1 MLQVIQT
8 ERFRGESVYLHSYR
22 IKNYRRLRDV
32 HIELGSD
39 ISIFVGSNNSGKTS
53 ATQAISAFISGAKD
67 KFSLYDFSSAC
78 WRKFDELGEP
88 AVDGADIPEK
98 PELPSISLDLWFE
111 VAASDLYLV
120 IPLLPSTLGVGTQV
134 GIRIGFAARNPTELL
149 QKFRASRADAQA
161 SAAAL
166 EPREH
171 DQYVPWPKNLTD
183 YLKSELLKEFEFRYY
198 VLDRAQFDS
207 SHNPKSADYEP
218 RLLEKEFGGAA
229 ALKSLIRVDNLP
241 AQRHLADPGSGTAVG
256 EGRSEDLSRRLSK
269 FYKRNLD
276 QRQEDHRALRA
287 LFDSETGLNEHLA
300 DVFKETLD
308 RLSRLG
314 YPGLNNPRMEIKS
327 ALNPATIM
335 SSQDARVHYVL
346 GDGADA
352 LRLPDT
358 YNGLGF
364 KNLIYMVVE
373 ILDLHARWKADNE
386 QRAPLHL
393 IFIEEPE
400 GHLHAQLQQ
409 VFIRNVLGLMD
420 DGEEAGGIWRSQTV
434 ITTHSPHILYE
445 RGFQP
450 IRYFKRQSIDGDQ
463 TTDVLN
469 LSEFY
474 SKTPNDRDFL
484 QKYLKLTH
492 CDLFF
497 ADAAILVEGN
507 VERLLMPVMIE
518 REANSLRSAC
528 LSILEVG
535 GAFGHRFRSLIE
547 FLGLT
552 ALVITDLD
560 SVEPVAAA
568 AQDEDEVTEFEVPSA
583 EEGQPPVKKSG
594 TACLPSVPNALTS
607 NQTLIQWLP
616 KKQTVAELLVAT
628 DTEKLQE
635 AQGGNGFKVRVAYQ
649 IQTDVTWNNQTANL
663 CGRTLEETFGLENA
677 AWCQNDSQ
685 RRLGLKLRGNAGSP
699 ADLAA
704 GLHKRVSG
712 NSFDK
717 TKFALGVLTE
727 LPQSW
732 RVPLYIKEGLKWLAD
747 EVGLEALA
755 RLPET
760 AIPAAAATEI
770 TAETSAEGVR

>member
-1 MLQVIQT
+1 
-8 ERFRGESVYLHSYR
+8 VYLHSYR

-32 HIELGSD
+32 HIELAFD

-53 ATQAISAFISGAKD
+53 ATQAITAFVSGTKD

-78 WRKFDELGEP
+78 WKSFDKIGEP
-88 AVDGADIPEK
+88 TAEGVGTPEQ

-111 VAASDLYLV
+111 VTKNDLYLV
-120 IPLLPSTLGVGTQV
+120 IPLLPSSLGVGTQV
-134 GIRIGFAARNPTELL
+134 GVRIEFAARNPTELL

-161 SAAAL
+161 KAGAL
-166 EPREH
+166 DKGANEE
-171 DQYVPWPKNLTD
+171 YVPWPKNLTD
-183 YLKSELLKEFEFRYY
+183 YLKRELLKEFEFKYY
-198 VLDRAQFDS
+198 VLDRARFDD
-207 SHNPKSADYEP
+207 SHNPQAGYQPLPLGKEP
-218 RLLEKEFGGAA
+218 GGAA
-229 ALKSLIRVDNLP
+229 VLKSLIKVDNLP
-241 AQRHLADPGSGTAVG
+241 AQRHLADPASGTGPG
-256 EGRSEDLSRRLSK
+256 EGRSEDLSKRLSR

-276 QRQEDHRALRA
+276 QMQEDHSALRA

-300 DVFKETLD
+300 NVFKKTLD
-308 RLSRLG
+308 RLSKLG
-314 YPGLNNPRMEIKS
+314 YPGLNNPRLEIRS

-373 ILDLHARWKADNE
+373 ILDLHARWKADME

-409 VFIRNVLGLMD
+409 VFIRNVLELMND
-420 DGEEAGGIWRSQTV
+420 AEEDGGIWKSQTV
-434 ITTHSPHILYE
+434 ITTHSPHILHE
-445 RGFQP
+445 RGFKP
-450 IRYFKRQSIDGDQ
+450 IRYFRRQNIDGDQ
-463 TTDVLN
+463 TTEVLN

-474 SKTPNDRDFL
+474 NKTPNERDFL
-484 QKYLKLTH
+484 QRYLKLTH

-507 VERLLMPVMIE
+507 VERLLLPVMIE
-518 REANSLRSAC
+518 QEASSLRSAC

-547 FLGLT
+547 FLGLI

-560 SVEPVAAA
+560 SVEPVAVAA
-568 AQDEDEVTEFEVPSA
+568 EDGDDVTEFEVPNA
-583 EEGQPPVKKSG
+583 EEGQQAVKKSG
-594 TACLPSVPNALTS
+594 TACLPSVRNALTS

-616 KKQTVAELLVAT
+616 KRQTVAELLAAT
-628 DTEKLQE
+628 EAEKLQQ
-635 AQGGNGFKVRVAYQ
+635 AQGGNGFKVRVAFQ
-649 IQTDVTWNNQTANL
+649 LQTEVTWNNQTANL
-663 CGRTLEETFGLENA
+663 CGRTLEEAFGLENA
-677 AWCQNDSQ
+677 VWSQ
-685 RRLGLKLRGNAGSP
+685 DDAQRHVGLKLRGNPASP

-712 NSFDK
+712 KSFDK

-732 RVPLYIKEGLKWLAD
+732 RVPLYIKEGLKWLAN
-747 EVGLEALA
+747 EVDLEAPA
-755 RLPET
+755 RLPE
-760 AIPAAAATEI
+760 AAVPAAAAAEK
-770 TAETSAEGVR
+770 TADTSAEAAR